1 MSTVLNKL
9 YIMRHGNAEPTADG
23 GDFHRKLTPTG
34 ARDVLKVGS
43 ALHALGGVDII
54 VHSPLVRTTMTAAL
68 VAEQLKA
75 TPDVIVSEALR
86 SGASA
91 DEMLRELEVYVSF
104 EKVLFVGHMPDV
116 AEFSSRLGSR
126 DLLQGMI
133 FSPGSVV
140 ACSFDGAV
148 GPGAANILWSHQPA
162 TIQDAVRS

>member
-1 MSTVLNKL
+1 MSTVLKKL

-43 ALHALGGVDII
+43 AIHALGGVDII

-68 VAEQLKA
+68 VAEQLKS

-91 DEMLRELEVYVSF
+91 DEMIRELEVYTGF

-148 GPGAANILWSHQPA
+148 GPGTANILWSHQPA
-162 TIQDAVRS
+162 TIHDAVRS

>member
-1 MSTVLNKL
+1 MVKTL

-23 GDFHRKLTPTG
+23 GDFHRKLTATG

-43 ALHALGGVDII
+43 ALNALGGVDII
-54 VHSPLVRTTMTAAL
+54 VHSPLVRTTMTAGL
-68 VAEQLKA
+68 VAEQLKP

-86 SGASA
+86 TGASA
-91 DEMLRELEVYVSF
+91 DEMIRELEVYSSF
-104 EKVLFVGHMPDV
+104 GRVLFVGHMPDV

-126 DLLQGMI
+126 DFFSGMI

-140 ACSFDGAV
+140 ACSFDGPV
-148 GPGAANILWSHQPA
+148 GPGAAEILWSHQPA